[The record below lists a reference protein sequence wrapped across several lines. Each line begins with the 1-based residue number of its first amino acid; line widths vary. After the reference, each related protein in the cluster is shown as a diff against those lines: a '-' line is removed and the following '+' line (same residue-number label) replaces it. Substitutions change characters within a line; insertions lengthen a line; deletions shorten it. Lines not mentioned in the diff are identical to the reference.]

1 MTVQEMYDEMIE
13 QSLEDLLLGYNEA
26 SQFDDRGEI
35 VEMEFT
41 TSN

>member
-1 MTVQEMYDEMIE
+1 MTVQEMYHEMIE
-13 QSLEDLLLGYNEA
+13 QSLEDLLLGYDEA

>member
-1 MTVQEMYDEMIE
+1 MTVQEMYQEMIE

-35 VEMEFT
+35 VEMEYT
-41 TSN
+41 TAN

>member
-13 QSLEDLLLGYNEA
+13 QSLEDLLLGYDEA

>member
-41 TSN
+41 TAN